1 VVDIPA
7 NWVTP
12 VMKIGQLAEII
23 TMLFLG
29 YVLKSLGW
37 RTTMALGVLGHA
49 ARFAVF
55 AYMPEQVPAILINV
69 VHGICYA
76 FFFAT
81 VYIFVDEYFPK
92 DVRSSAQ
99 GLFNVLILGIGPF
112 VANFACGRLKNQYG
126 YKNEAG
132 VDTVDYQGVFVYSM
146 GAALIGALILF
157 VFFHPARSADAP
169 PHQAA
174 EEEAPPVA

>member
-1 VVDIPA
+1 FLKTDVGIKA

-12 VMKIGQLAEII
+12 VMKIGQLSEIV

-29 YVLKSLGW
+29 SVLKNFGW
-37 RTTMALGVLGHA
+37 RTTMCLGVLGHA

-55 AYMPEQVPAILINV
+55 AFAPEPVPAVLINV

-81 VYIFVDEYFPK
+81 VYIFVDEFFLK

-99 GLFNVLILGIGPF
+99 GLVNV
-112 VANFACGRLKNQYG
+112 
-126 YKNEAG
+126 
-132 VDTVDYQGVFVYSM
+132 
-146 GAALIGALILF
+146 
-157 VFFHPARSADAP
+157 
-169 PHQAA
+169 
-174 EEEAPPVA
+174 